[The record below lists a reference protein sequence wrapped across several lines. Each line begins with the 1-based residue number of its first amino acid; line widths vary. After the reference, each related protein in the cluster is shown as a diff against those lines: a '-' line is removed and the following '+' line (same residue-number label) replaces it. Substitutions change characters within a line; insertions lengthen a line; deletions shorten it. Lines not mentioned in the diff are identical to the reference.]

1 MRDEER
7 EGERGREGE
16 EEKRS
21 SSQLTRNG
29 YNGEEE
35 GGGKER
41 EWREREKRGGGKTLT
56 FLSTV
61 RIVDGMLNDPESL
74 NRY

>member
-1 MRDEER
+1 M
-7 EGERGREGE
+7 
-16 EEKRS
+16 EEKR
-21 SSQLTRNG
+21 
-29 YNGEEE
+29 EE
-35 GGGKER
+35 GKRER